1 MCHIFES
8 IFLIMLNEA
17 WNIVTSASSL
27 IFFIRSSC
35 FWISN
40 FICFSFSS
48 GGLWACSFSTSLILF
63 CHQHRLSS
71 SIPPAVSAFGLCPCK
86 WGQKSKPL
94 GCSAPSCL
102 LAPPAPAP
110 ELPSQPALCF
120 CCYWWHSGGLHTPGG
135 GFLGLHLHPTKSCS
149 GSGPPVHLC
158 NFMANFPNRYLT
170 NAMVFCSSSV
180 WRPSLRTKTM
190 VWGPGQEARTHRLIS
205 LQVVFGSA
213 WCQRALG
220 CQQWEALSPSDSG
233 MLSDKFW

>member
-102 LAPPAPAP
+102 SAPPAPAR
-110 ELPSQPALCF
+110 ELPSQPVLCF
-120 CCYWWHSGGLHTPGG
+120 YCYWWHSGGLHTPGG
-135 GFLGLHLHPTKSCS
+135 GLVGLHLHPTKCRS

-158 NFMANFPNRYLT
+158 KWIRWSYTSWLLSQTDTWPTPRFSAFPLCGGPVSGPRRWCEAQDRRRGYIDW
-170 NAMVFCSSSV
+170 FPCRWCS
-180 WRPSLRTKTM
+180 
-190 VWGPGQEARTHRLIS
+190 
-205 LQVVFGSA
+205 GSP
-213 WCQRALG
+213 WC
-220 CQQWEALSPSDSG
+220 
-233 MLSDKFW
+233 